1 MSRRFWPH
9 RKFKTFRSLDISSSS
24 VTGRNSNKRHN
35 AKTDRKKHSPKKQL
49 SLKITHT
56 MYWVKREKEEK
67 TQRQTERQKEAK
79 KKYTTDIHLK
89 RNIIYIVWAIYI
101 KKQLFDSYYRRRY
114 RSFIRSFINMLV
126 KLLFL
131 F

>member
-35 AKTDRKKHSPKKQL
+35 AKTDRKKTQSKKAIVFKNNTHNVL
-49 SLKITHT
+49 SEERERKKNTAPNRET
-56 MYWVKREKEEK
+56 KRSE
-67 TQRQTERQKEAK
+67 

>member
-1 MSRRFWPH
+1 
-9 RKFKTFRSLDISSSS
+9 
-24 VTGRNSNKRHN
+24 
-35 AKTDRKKHSPKKQL
+35 
-49 SLKITHT
+49 
-56 MYWVKREKEEK
+56 MYWVKREIEEK
-67 TQRQTERQKEAK
+67 YSAKQRDKK
-79 KKYTTDIHLK
+79 KWKKYTTNIHLK